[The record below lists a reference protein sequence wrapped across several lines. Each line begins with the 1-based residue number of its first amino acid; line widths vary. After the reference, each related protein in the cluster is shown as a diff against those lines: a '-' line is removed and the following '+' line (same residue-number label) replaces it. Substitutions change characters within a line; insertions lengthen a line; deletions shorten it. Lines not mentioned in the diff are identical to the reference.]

1 MKFLNK
7 VALFLFS
14 WVVLLLSI
22 VLCGIIFGW
31 IGMGQIEYFVNNLLY
46 ADTASKVV
54 LGVSIVFILLA
65 VKTIFFTSNY
75 SLGGREGQG
84 VLLENDNGKLMI
96 SKETLENLVNSVAKG
111 YEGTEEIHTRI
122 ELDKNNNVNVYANLV
137 VGTDV
142 IIKDLSSKLQNDV
155 KEKVK
160 NATDL
165 EVKEVNIKIKN
176 VAAKK
181 QVENK

>member
-31 IGMGQIEYFVNNLLY
+31 IGMGQIEYVVNNLLY

-142 IIKDLSSKLQNDV
+142 VIKDLSSKLQNDV

>member
-7 VALFLFS
+7 VALFVFS
-14 WVVLLLSI
+14 WIVLILSI
-22 VLCGIIFGW
+22 VLCGVIFGW
-31 IGMGQIEYFVNNLLY
+31 INMGHIEFFVANLLY
-46 ADTASKVV
+46 ADTASKIV
-54 LGVSIVFILLA
+54 LGFLIVFILLA
-65 VKTIFFTSNY
+65 VKTIFFTTNY
-75 SLGGREGQG
+75 SIGGKEGQG
-84 VLLENDNGKLMI
+84 VLLENENGKLMI
-96 SKETLENLVNSVAKG
+96 SKETLENLVNSVAKDF
-111 YEGTEEIHTRI
+111 EGTEEIHTRI

-137 VGTDV
+137 VSTDV
-142 IIKDLSSKLQNDV
+142 VIKDLSSNLQNKV